1 MPEGCA
7 MEAERGC
14 LGTARL
20 EMLEKRMDEVQDRN
34 GRSHQEIFGRLNA
47 LERQGSV
54 RDAQYQAIMEK
65 LDKLV
70 AWQEAQREKPVRRWE
85 NLADNAVWA
94 VCAAVIAYMLA
105 GLGL

>member
-1 MPEGCA
+1 MPW
-7 MEAERGC
+7 
-14 LGTARL
+14 
-20 EMLEKRMDEVQDRN
+20 KRN
-34 GRSHQEIFGRLNA
+34 GDAWELPGWRCWNA

-85 NLADNAVWA
+85 NLADKAVWA